1 MSGGLDP
8 EEGLVTPAHRAPG
21 SGPPESPA
29 SADAP
34 GLLGGENGR
43 TGHGVR
49 AWGVSAA
56 FPSVTCWVPRHPGH
70 AGRYSPQALALH
82 SAWASACFRPRRR
95 SARQSYHLSE
105 SSPSLDI
112 CLTLNISSVP
122 GTVLSDLLAL
132 FCLIIV

>member
-1 MSGGLDP
+1 MPHGAGAASGGLDP

-70 AGRYSPQALALH
+70 AGRYSPQALALYKKQGSQKNKVKH
-82 SAWASACFRPRRR
+82 TS
-95 SARQSYHLSE
+95 
-105 SSPSLDI
+105 
-112 CLTLNISSVP
+112 NIP
-122 GTVLSDLLAL
+122 K
-132 FCLIIV
+132 